1 MITEDLQRGFAY
13 DAAFWMM
20 GVYSADYPLEH
31 LGGLAAEVSA
41 KLRAIAIFH
50 LLGAGKVDSFYHNL
64 IRSGMVRR
72 QYLQRVLDAG
82 MLEDHFRG
90 AGRYL
95 PVCDAIAAGDSR
107 LVEEIVRLSPEQ
119 FLAGHEYE
127 DDCCY
132 AQLIHGL
139 ATGRNERAPEWLAR
153 FERYLEGETN
163 PRYSTA
169 KALLEHDQA
178 LFDRAFPELLA
189 AREREIAA
197 DIKRGQIE
205 SAHITAFRRVFVEG
219 LAVLRLAEGAGLAT
233 EDEYLFCPSLARA
246 PMTEPFPGE

>member
-1 MITEDLQRGFAY
+1 MITEDLHDAFAY

-20 GVYSADYPLEH
+20 GVYADDYPVED
-31 LGGLAAEVSA
+31 LGGLANDVTA

-50 LLGAGKVDSFYHNL
+50 LLGAGKVNSFCHNL

-72 QYLQRVLDAG
+72 RYLQRVKDAG
-82 MLEDHFRG
+82 RLEDHFRG

-95 PVCDAIAAGDSR
+95 PVCDAIAAGDFT
-107 LVEEIVRLSPEQ
+107 LAGEIADLSPGG

-132 AQLIHGL
+132 GQLIHGL
-139 ATGRNERAPEWLAR
+139 ATGRSERAPEWLAR

-163 PRYSTA
+163 ARYSVA
-169 KALLEHDQA
+169 KALVERDQA
-178 LFDRAFPELLA
+178 AFDQAFPELLA
-189 AREREIAA
+189 TREREIAA

-205 SAHITAFRRVFVEG
+205 SAQVSAFRKVFVEG
-219 LAVLRLAEGAGLAT
+219 LAILRLAERAGLTT

-246 PMTEPFPGE
+246 PMTESFPGE